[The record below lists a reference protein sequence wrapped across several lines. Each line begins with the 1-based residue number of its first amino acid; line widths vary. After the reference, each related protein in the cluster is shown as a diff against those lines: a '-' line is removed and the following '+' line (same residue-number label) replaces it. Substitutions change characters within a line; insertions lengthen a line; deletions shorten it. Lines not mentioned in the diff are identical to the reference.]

1 MVKPTVI
8 SETFKF
14 KQRLI
19 DNKPF
24 LVNIERSKTKKKIE
38 KLLKSATISE
48 LDILRDL
55 IKNIAAK
62 NIPINKSIINS
73 KKKFDNIVSLI
84 SSFERT
90 SSIHS
95 SKVSLRRF
103 LLKLSN
109 ILPVI
114 AKSFKKY
121 KPRSNWFFNF
131 ASKQSA
137 KLWKWNWGTEFN
149 YWSLI

>member
-1 MVKPTVI
+1 MVRPTVI
-8 SETFKF
+8 SEAFKF
-14 KQRLI
+14 KQRLL
-19 DNKPF
+19 DNISF
-24 LVNIERSKTKKKIE
+24 LVNIEKSKTKKKIE

-103 LLKLSN
+103 LQKFSN

-114 AKSFKKY
+114 AKSVLK
-121 KPRSNWFFNF
+121 
-131 ASKQSA
+131 
-137 KLWKWNWGTEFN
+137 
-149 YWSLI
+149 